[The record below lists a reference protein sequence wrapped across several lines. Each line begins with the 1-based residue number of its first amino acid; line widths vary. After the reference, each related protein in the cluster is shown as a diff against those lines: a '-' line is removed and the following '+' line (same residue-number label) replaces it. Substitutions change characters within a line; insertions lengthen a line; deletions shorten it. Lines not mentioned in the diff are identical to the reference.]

1 MLIDTMPSEQTERAL
16 KEAQRIAQRIRT
28 KANYHSLVTELSDIK
43 VGDKVTFI
51 NALDIVYKDVEII
64 RITTNQRIF
73 FPVTF
78 MGITRERGYF
88 LSDHGV
94 DAPRATANA
103 IFKDKNDA
111 VRYYNSAE
119 YQAAKRAQIKY
130 NAERR
135 G

>member
-1 MLIDTMPSEQTERAL
+1 MPSEQTERAL

-28 KANYHSLVTELSDIK
+28 KANYPSLVTELSDIK
-43 VGDKVTFI
+43 VGDKVTFV
-51 NALDIVYKDVEII
+51 NTLDIGYKDVEII

-73 FPVTF
+73 FLITLTF
-78 MGITRERGYF
+78 EIVYF
-88 LSDHGV
+88 LSDYGV

-130 NAERR
+130 NTEIR

>member
-1 MLIDTMPSEQTERAL
+1 MLIHTMPSKQTERAL

-28 KANYHSLVTELSDIK
+28 KANYPSLVTELSDIK
-43 VGDKVTFI
+43 VGDKVTFVD
-51 NALDIVYKDVEII
+51 ALNIGYKDVEII
-64 RITTNQRIF
+64 RITTNKMIF

-78 MGITRERGYF
+78 MDITRERGSF
-88 LSDHGV
+88 LSDYGV

-103 IFKDKNDA
+103 IFKNKDDA
-111 VRYYNSAE
+111 MRYYASSE
-119 YQAAKRAQIKY
+119 FQAAKEAQIKY